1 MASKKQLIDAND
13 VYSLFDVNG
22 MARLHVGDIDVIPR
36 VDAVE
41 VVRCKDCQHHEHYDT
56 LLYCGHSRGL
66 AGSVSPD
73 DFCSCGERKY
83 NGC

>member
-41 VVRCKDCQHHEHYDT
+41 VIRCAHCIHSLNDGWI
-56 LLYCGHSRGL
+56 CGRSSFAIPSHPTY
-66 AGSVSPD
+66 PD
-73 DFCSCGERKY
+73 AFCSYGERQN